1 MGLIEVKSNMDTLEN
16 IDPINTILRL
26 FSALLMTVIVYML
39 KIAAEQAD
47 IVVIISNSPY
57 KKKSKQ

>member
-1 MGLIEVKSNMDTLEN
+1 MDTLEN

-47 IVVIISNSPY
+47 IVVIISNSTY